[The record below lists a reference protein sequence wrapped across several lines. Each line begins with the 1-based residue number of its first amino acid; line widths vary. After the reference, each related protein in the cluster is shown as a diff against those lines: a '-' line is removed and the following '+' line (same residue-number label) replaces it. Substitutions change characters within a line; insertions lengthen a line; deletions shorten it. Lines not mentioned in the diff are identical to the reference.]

1 MPEVDGIDFRPTC
14 PACGRKVDR
23 LALWGKGYVCPECAT
38 RPLPE
43 RSALLNELISAA
55 AEAVEVFGEDELE
68 RYAMERRGRCPETPP
83 RC

>member
-1 MPEVDGIDFRPTC
+1 MPEVDGSDFRPTC

-23 LALWGKGYVCPECAT
+23 LVPWGKGHVCPECAR

-68 RYAMERRGRCPETPP
+68 RCAMERRGRGPQTPP